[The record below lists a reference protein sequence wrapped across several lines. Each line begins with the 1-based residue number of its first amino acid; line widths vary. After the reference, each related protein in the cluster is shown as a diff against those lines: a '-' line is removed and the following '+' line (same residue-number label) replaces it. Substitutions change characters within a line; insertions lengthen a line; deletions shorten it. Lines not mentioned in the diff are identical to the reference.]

1 MNINDPTIS
10 QTLAVL
16 IQPVVFEDRRRF
28 IADAEKAPDM
38 ESFIKGLDRY
48 EVEM

>member
-10 QTLAVL
+10 RTLAVL

-28 IADAEKAPDM
+28 IEDAEKAPDLD
-38 ESFIKGLDRY
+38 SFILGLGKY
-48 EVEM
+48 ETDL